1 MKYYIDLSSLIIT
14 SILTYNILKIRCNK
28 KKISYFTEKSAS
40 EMIKHE
46 SDKMER

>member
-14 SILTYNILKIRCNK
+14 SILTYNILKIRCK
-28 KKISYFTEKSAS
+28 KKMSYFTEKSAS